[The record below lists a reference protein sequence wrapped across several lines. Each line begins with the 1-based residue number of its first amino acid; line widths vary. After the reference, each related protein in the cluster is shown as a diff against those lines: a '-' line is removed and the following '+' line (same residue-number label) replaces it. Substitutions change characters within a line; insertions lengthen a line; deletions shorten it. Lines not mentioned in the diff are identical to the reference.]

1 MLNNNINPFCRLYRL
16 IKHSRF
22 KIGRSMLSL
31 TEMYFHS
38 AAYRHTGG
46 PLLEN
51 ELHHSPRSNDHR
63 FAHHHRWIR
72 DNPFPS
78 CFYCLT
84 TCLQDDNRLTSCAV
98 GLCSIEVPANRECLE
113 LHCQSPSPAGK
124 APALPAMSGNGSPH
138 FRRFLPGG
146 DITLRSSLAH
156 TPLLVE
162 ILHPAVLTILLNW
175 PPTALPA

>member
-1 MLNNNINPFCRLYRL
+1 MYRNRSVMLQSIERLIIWLRLSWNGENAGIRKSISRFLGMLNNNINPFCRLYRL

-84 TCLQDDNRLTSCAV
+84 TCLQDDNRLTCGSAV
-98 GLCSIEVPANRECLE
+98 SAAIAPGQPATLFVIHACILE
-113 LHCQSPSPAGK
+113 WRSRCPLEPI
-124 APALPAMSGNGSPH
+124 LNGP
-138 FRRFLPGG
+138 
-146 DITLRSSLAH
+146 
-156 TPLLVE
+156 TP
-162 ILHPAVLTILLNW
+162 
-175 PPTALPA
+175 